1 MNEDH
6 RCARCGHPLPATVVD
21 TGAAGALVA
30 NLRREIESLRRTVAR
45 LRGSGADR
53 VPVRRRG

>member
-6 RCARCGHPLPATVVD
+6 RCSHCGHPLPATVVD
-21 TGAAGALVA
+21 VGAAGAIIA
-30 NLRREIESLRRTVAR
+30 EQRQQIEHLRATVAR

-53 VPVRRRG
+53 VPVR

>member
-6 RCARCGHPLPATVVD
+6 RCAHCGHPLPVTVVD
-21 TGAAGALVA
+21 VGAAGAIVA
-30 NLRREIESLRRTVAR
+30 ELRQEIEELRTTIAR

-53 VPVRRRG
+53 VPVRQSR

>member
-6 RCARCGHPLPATVVD
+6 RCSRCGHPLPVTVVD
-21 TGAAGALVA
+21 VGAAGAIVA
-30 NLRREIESLRRTVAR
+30 GLRQEIAELRATVAR

-53 VPVRRRG
+53 VPVRPSR